1 MAFPLSYDE
10 KETRPLQVVPVSGF
24 DAWLSGQSDSTRR
37 WIEASGF
44 QAKAGR
50 CCLLP
55 RNEKVADSVVGA
67 VGIVASNDDLSAAAA
82 WPEQLPPGDWAPRG
96 VAKEQLAPLAW
107 YWCAGAYRF
116 DVYRE
121 AAGERPRLVL
131 PEDSRDAETAVASL
145 YLIRD
150 LVNTP
155 AQDMG
160 PEELAQCAGD
170 LARGYGGKVRLV
182 RGNHLL
188 SGGYPAIHA
197 VGRAARREPILIDLS
212 WGDPKAPRVSLVGK
226 GVVFDSGGLDIKNAA
241 FMRNMK
247 KDMGGAAHV
256 LGLCRLIMSSELP
269 VRLRVLIPAVENAID
284 GDAYRP
290 GDVVAT
296 RKGLTVEVHNT
307 DAEGRVVLADA
318 LAQAAEDKPELIIDF
333 ATLTGAARIALGS
346 DIPALYSNDDELAEG
361 LLRETGRVGEPLWRM
376 PLHPGYE
383 SMLDS
388 TVADLVNATESRHA
402 GSITAALFLQRFVPP
417 QQSWAHLDIYAWND
431 VRKPGKPVG
440 GDAQCLRGVF
450 AYLANRFSSQESRF
464 N

>member
-10 KETRPLQVVPVSGF
+10 KKVRPLHIVPVSGF
-24 DAWLSGQSDSTRR
+24 DAWLSSQSDSVRR
-37 WIEASGF
+37 WISETGF
-44 QAKAGR
+44 QARPGR

-55 RNEKVADSVVGA
+55 QKDGAGGSVAGA
-67 VGIVASNDDLSAAAA
+67 LGIVASDDDLATAAA
-82 WPEQLPPGDWAPRG
+82 WPEQLPVGDWAPQG
-96 VAKEQLAPLAW
+96 VGEAQFETLAW

-116 DVYRE
+116 DVYRDPDR
-121 AAGERPRLVL
+121 ERPRLAL
-131 PEDSRDAETAVASL
+131 PGAFREAEVGVASL
-145 YLIRD
+145 YLVRD

-160 PEELAQCAGD
+160 PEELAQCARD
-170 LARGYGGKVRLV
+170 LARNFGGKVRLV
-182 RGNHLL
+182 KGNHLL

-212 WGDPKAPRVSLVGK
+212 WGDPDAPKVSLVGK
-226 GVVFDSGGLDIKNAA
+226 GVVFDSGGLDIKSAA

-256 LGLCRLIMSSELP
+256 LGLCRLIMAQELP
-269 VRLRVLIPAVENAID
+269 VRLRALIPAVENAIS

-318 LAQAAEDKPELIIDF
+318 LAQAAEDEPDVIIDF

-346 DIPALYSNDDELAEG
+346 DIPALYSNDDALAEA
-361 LLRETGRVGEPLWRM
+361 LLRETRRVGEPLWRM
-376 PLHPGYE
+376 PLYKGYE

-388 TVADLVNATESRHA
+388 PVADLVNATESRHA
-402 GSITAALFLQRFVPP
+402 GSITAALFLQRFVPTG
-417 QQSWAHLDIYAWND
+417 QSWAHLDIYAWND
-431 VRKPGKPVG
+431 VQRPGRPAG
-440 GDAQCLRGVF
+440 ADAQCLRGVY
-450 AYLANRFSSQESRF
+450 AYLANRYG
-464 N
+464 